1 MAANYFYKCN
11 PKAAK
16 AAGVTSFDRPTWED
30 GTFLLFRNDLV
41 AIDRE
46 AFYADEEGFLA
57 DIGAVRLTDPQA
69 AEEQRN
75 PCIRLPE
82 ARLPKYRWEQP
93 DLTPDGEEQDGE
105 EDKDEDTDEGGDM
118 PEAAEGPEG

>member
-93 DLTPDGEEQDGE
+93 GLTPHDGWDG
-105 EDKDEDTDEGGDM
+105 DGDDGDDTAGNGDTT
-118 PEAAEGPEG
+118 EAVEGPEA